1 MLALLVSAMLMMLKV
16 VSFMELD
23 KKEVLFKEIDLL
35 QACITRMANNSFEI
49 KKWTVGLI
57 AVLSG
62 LMKANSS
69 LKEYVCLFLLIV
81 VVFWGLDAYFL
92 HIEKRYRKKYNEV
105 IWNRTHGNMKE
116 IFDLSPVGEYD
127 FRDYRKAFFS
137 KTLIPFYGV
146 LLLFVG
152 ILWFI

>member
-1 MLALLVSAMLMMLKV
+1 
-16 VSFMELD
+16 MELD

-62 LMKANSS
+62 LIKANSS

-92 HIEKRYRKKYNEV
+92 HIERRYRKKYNEV
-105 IWNRTHGNMKE
+105 IWNRTHDNMEKV
-116 IFDLSPVGEYD
+116 FNLSPVGEHE
-127 FRDYRKAFFS
+127 FIDYIKSVFS

-152 ILWFI
+152 LVWFI

>member
-1 MLALLVSAMLMMLKV
+1 
-16 VSFMELD
+16 MELD
-23 KKEVLFKEIDLL
+23 KKDVLFKEIDLL

-62 LMKANSS
+62 LIKANSS

-81 VVFWGLDAYFL
+81 IVFWGLDAYFL
-92 HIEKRYRKKYNEV
+92 YIERRYRKKYNSV
-105 IWNRTHGNMKE
+105 IWCRTHDNMEKV
-116 IFDLSPVGEYD
+116 FNLNPVGEKD
-127 FRDYRKAFFS
+127 FKDYIQAFFS

-152 ILWFI
+152 IVWFI

>member
-1 MLALLVSAMLMMLKV
+1 
-16 VSFMELD
+16 MELD

-62 LMKANSS
+62 LIKANST
-69 LKEYVCLFLLIV
+69 LKEYVCLFLLIIIA
-81 VVFWGLDAYFL
+81 FWGLDAYFL
-92 HIEKRYRKKYNEV
+92 HIERRYRKKYNDV
-105 IWNRTHGNMKE
+105 IWNRTHDNMEKV
-116 IFDLSPVGEYD
+116 FNLSPVGDHEYI
-127 FRDYRKAFFS
+127 DYFKSFFS

-146 LLLFVG
+146 LLLFVV
-152 ILWFI
+152 IVWIV

>member
-1 MLALLVSAMLMMLKV
+1 
-16 VSFMELD
+16 MELD

-62 LMKANSS
+62 LIKVNSS

-81 VVFWGLDAYFL
+81 IVFWGLDAYFL
-92 HIEKRYRKKYNEV
+92 HIERRYRKKYNDV
-105 IWNRTHGNMKE
+105 IWNRTHDNMEKV
-116 IFDLSPVGEYD
+116 FNLSPVGEHD
-127 FRDYRKAFFS
+127 FKDYKESFLS
-137 KTLIPFYGV
+137 KTLVPFYGA

-152 ILWFI
+152 IVWFI